1 MGIRYRPEI
10 DGLRAIAVIPVI
22 LFHMGFSWIK
32 GGFYGVDVFF
42 VISGFLITSNILRNL
57 EQDKFTFKDFWIKR
71 IKRILPALYTM
82 IFIVLL
88 LAPFLIFKGD
98 IPALV
103 TDAIPAIFSYSN
115 FHSLFAFGNYWG
127 GTAEQSFFLHCWS
140 LSVEEQF
147 YLFYPFL
154 LYFLFRKKRN
164 IKVWLIGIIAIS
176 FLLFIIGSYKF
187 PQSTFYLLPTRAWEL
202 AAGALISIIKPNE
215 VKNKFSGILSSFGL
229 ILIFLSY
236 FVFPGSGSVSI
247 FGVLP
252 VLGSAIF
259 IFYSNQ
265 QSFVKSVI
273 SNPVI
278 VYIGKISYSLYLWH
292 WPIILIAKYYEYR
305 FPHLYLNI
313 VIVCLTFVLS
323 ILSYH
328 LVEKKTRFASWTPKF
343 ALSLGVI
350 TVLSCIFLNSDWFDK
365 TYKNDFNKVIFYGL
379 YYDISPTI
387 KEVSEINKAKREGI
401 IAPVRENVYKYAYR
415 NGGMTFGK
423 DKSDSKIIVIGDSH
437 GAMWAKVLREISN
450 EINTEISF
458 YTSVGNSPF
467 FNIIELDNQ
476 QSTKSFTQKERTE
489 YSYNLKSKIDDS
501 DSELVILVCRWETL
515 NKKDWQYFEDL
526 LQYLESKHKKVL
538 IFNQP
543 PVIDSFTD
551 KNSVQYLSFL
561 GFSPNNK
568 VQFLKIING
577 KKVLDKN
584 QSLEKLKK
592 RYKHLNVFDV
602 YKIFSKKDSIK
613 IINTQDVLYYDD
625 DHLSYQG
632 TKIMKK
638 ALHHK
643 VKSILSN

>member
-1 MGIRYRPEI
+1 
-10 DGLRAIAVIPVI
+10 
-22 LFHMGFSWIK
+22 
-32 GGFYGVDVFF
+32 
-42 VISGFLITSNILRNL
+42 
-57 EQDKFTFKDFWIKR
+57 
-71 IKRILPALYTM
+71 M

-88 LAPFLIFKGD
+88 SAPFLIFKGD

-103 TDAIPAIFSYSN
+103 TDAVPAIFSYSN

-164 IKVWLIGIIAIS
+164 IKIWLVGIIVVS
-176 FLLFIIGSYKF
+176 FLLFMIGTYKF

-202 AAGALISIIKPNE
+202 AVGALISIIKSND
-215 VKNKFSGILSSFGL
+215 VKNKFSGIFSSFGL

-247 FGVLP
+247 FGILP

-265 QSFVKSVI
+265 QSFVKNII

-305 FPHLYLNI
+305 FPHLYLNVGI
-313 VIVCLTFVLS
+313 ISLTVLLA
-323 ILSYH
+323 IMSYH
-328 LVEKKTRFASWTPKF
+328 LVEKQTRFASWTPKF
-343 ALSLGVI
+343 ALSLGIVTI
-350 TVLSCIFLNSDWFDK
+350 LSCIFLKSDSFDK

-401 IAPVRENVYKYAYR
+401 IAPIREDYYKNAYK

-423 DKSDSKIIVIGDSH
+423 NDSDSKIVVIGDSH
-437 GAMWAKVLREISN
+437 GAMWAKVLREISDKM
-450 EINTEISF
+450 NTNISF

-467 FNIIELDNQ
+467 FNVKDLNDQ
-476 QSTKSFTQKERTE
+476 QATKSFTQKERSD
-489 YSYNLKSKIDDS
+489 YAHDLKSKIDDS
-501 DSELVILVCRWETL
+501 DSELVILACRWETI

-526 LQYLESKHKKVL
+526 LQYLESKDKKVL
-538 IFNQP
+538 ILNQP
-543 PVIDSFTD
+543 PLIDSFID
-551 KNSVQYLSFL
+551 KNSVQYFSFL
-561 GFSPNNK
+561 GFAPNNK
-568 VQFLKIING
+568 VQYLKISNNQ
-577 KKVLDKN
+577 KVLDKN
-584 QSLEKLKK
+584 QSLERLKK
-592 RYKHLNVFDV
+592 KYENVNVFDV
-602 YKIFSKKDSIK
+602 YKIFFKSDSIK
-613 IINTQDVLYYDD
+613 IINSKDVLYYDD

-632 TKIMKK
+632 TQIMKE
-638 ALHHK
+638 ALDHK
-643 VKSILSN
+643 VKSIL

>member
-1 MGIRYRPEI
+1 MSIKYRPEI

-57 EQDKFTFKDFWIKR
+57 DQDKFSFKDFWIKR
-71 IKRILPALYTM
+71 AKRILPALYTM

-103 TDAIPAIFSYSN
+103 TDAVPAIFSYSN

-164 IKVWLIGIIAIS
+164 IKMWLVGIIVIS

-202 AAGALISIIKPNE
+202 AAGALISIIKPND
-215 VKNKFSGILSSFGL
+215 VKNKFSGIFSSFGL

-247 FGVLP
+247 FGILP
-252 VLGSAIF
+252 VLGSAMF
-259 IFYSNQ
+259 ILYSTQ
-265 QSFVKSVI
+265 QSFVKNII

-305 FPHLYLNI
+305 FSHIYLN
-313 VIVCLTFVLS
+313 VGIVCLTFVLS

-328 LVEKKTRFASWTPKF
+328 LVEKRTRFASWTPKF
-343 ALSLGVI
+343 ALSLGIVTI
-350 TVLSCIFLNSDWFDK
+350 LSCIFLKSDSFDK

-401 IAPVRENVYKYAYR
+401 IAPIREDYYKNAYK

-423 DKSDSKIIVIGDSH
+423 SDSDSKTVVIGDSH
-437 GAMWAKVLREISN
+437 GAMWAKVLREISD
-450 EINTEISF
+450 EMNTKISF

-467 FNIIELDNQ
+467 YNINDVDNQ
-476 QSTKSFTQKERTE
+476 QATKSFTQKERID
-489 YSYNLKSKIDDS
+489 YAQNLKNKIDDCN
-501 DSELVILVCRWETL
+501 SELIILACRWETIS
-515 NKKDWQYFEDL
+515 KKDWQYFEDL
-526 LQYLESKHKKVL
+526 LQYLKSKDKKVL
-538 IFNQP
+538 ILNQP
-543 PVIDSFTD
+543 PVTDSFID

-568 VQFLKIING
+568 VQFVKILNE

-592 RYKHLNVFDV
+592 KYENINIFNV
-602 YKIFSKKDSIK
+602 YKLFSKNDSIK
-613 IINTQDVLYYDD
+613 IISSKDVLYYDD
-625 DHLSYQG
+625 DQLSYQG
-632 TKIMKK
+632 TQIVTK
-638 ALHHK
+638 ALGQK
-643 VKSILSN
+643 VKSIL